1 LIIHFIK
8 RWWDSQANLI
18 TRLRL
23 AFWRRKRGGLSMD
36 TQRELE
42 MERSSRFHRYAPLW
56 RILIGSSIA
65 LLVTLFFFSPLV
77 RNTLITPIVAVGL
90 DPLTTSLITALLLIA
105 GAALISAMVSRQRLG
120 TVIGSGIV
128 YSFSYIVP
136 FIHQELLPHYDPS
149 GHLEMLNASALLHT
163 TTVLLAS
170 GLLCAYIGAAMGS
183 VLGQALLDPI
193 LQLAHLIWHSRRS
206 SRQASNQ
213 SSAGEQVRQRG
224 AWRLVSSWAGL
235 LTLLGL
241 ILLSSDIGN
250 LLFYSPDV
258 GIHNSPAVAT
268 HGTLIADSMLS
279 PALNGQRRSFLVYL
293 PPSYRNAAAQDRRYP
308 TLYLLHGSPGSE
320 YDWIEGGKAVQ
331 SADTLIGHG
340 EIPEL
345 IMIFSDGNGR
355 SGQTSE
361 WGNSYDGKQRM
372 EDFVAFDLVRLID
385 QTYRTIPTPGYRA
398 IGGFSMGGFGAM
410 NIAVHHPDI
419 FGSVISL
426 AGYYTAEGSIWGQST
441 SYMRANSPASVLPTD
456 PCAWKLRIFLGAATK
471 DQPYYSDTQHFLLE
485 LKSLRLDYT
494 FDLEH
499 GSHTWSVWEAQ
510 LYHALIWL
518 RWS

>member
-1 LIIHFIK
+1 
-8 RWWDSQANLI
+8 
-18 TRLRL
+18 
-23 AFWRRKRGGLSMD
+23 MD
-36 TQRELE
+36 TQKEPE
-42 MERSSRFHRYAPLW
+42 MERSSRLHRYAPLC

-65 LLVTLFFFSPLV
+65 LLVTLFFFSPFV
-77 RNTLITPIVAVGL
+77 MNALITPIVAVGL

-105 GAALISAMVSRQRLG
+105 GATLISAMVSRQRLG
-120 TVIGSGIV
+120 TVIGAGIV

-136 FIHQELLPHYDPS
+136 FIHQELLPHYDPG
-149 GHLEMLNASALLHT
+149 GHLEMLNTSALLHT
-163 TTVLLAS
+163 TIVLLAA
-170 GLLCAYIGAAMGS
+170 GLLCAFLGAIMGRA
-183 VLGQALLDPI
+183 LGEELLDSI
-193 LQLAHLIWHSRRS
+193 LQLAHLIWHSLRS
-206 SRQASNQ
+206 SRQASRQ
-213 SSAGEQVRQRG
+213 SSAGERVQQRN
-224 AWRLVSSWAGL
+224 AWHLFFAWATL
-235 LTLLGL
+235 FMLLGL

-250 LLFYSPDV
+250 LLFYSPDI
-258 GIHNSPAVAT
+258 GIHSPTALAT
-268 HGTLIADSMLS
+268 RGTLIADSMLS

-293 PPSYRNAAAQDRRYP
+293 PPSYRDAAAQDRRYP

-345 IMIFSDGNGR
+345 IMIFPDGNGR

-361 WGNSYDGKQRM
+361 WGNSFDGKQRM

-385 QTYRTIPTPGYRA
+385 QTYRTIPTSGYRA

-456 PCAWKLRIFLGAATK
+456 ACAWKLRVFLGAATK
-471 DQPYYSDTQHFLLE
+471 DQPYYSDTQHFILE
-485 LKSLRLDYT
+485 LAALHLYYT
-494 FDLEH
+494 FDLEQ
-499 GSHTWSVWEAQ
+499 GYHTWSVWEAQ
-510 LYHALIWL
+510 FYHALIWL
-518 RWS
+518 RWSETTVTVQHAPACAQK